1 MQYKVIQKGP
11 FERIEKFEQ
20 KLNEL
25 AMVGWRVVT
34 VVSDIYVI
42 LGKEKY

>member
-25 AMVGWRVVT
+25 ALEGWRVVT